1 MQRIVKHRLFN
12 SAYLIIFVAGIGFF
26 ILSFMLLGI
35 LPGKELQKSIDARA
49 PANMRDYTAQ
59 EERGRAVY
67 GREGCGYCHTQQV
80 RFVEQDVARW
90 GAPTEAWETKYDYP
104 QLWGTRRIGP
114 DLARETGVRTNDWQ
128 LTHLFNPRYV
138 VSDSVMPGYPWLFEG
153 GADKPTSDALALTA
167 YLQSLGRARKVSG
180 YDDPSAAEPP
190 MPDAP
195 AADAGDA
202 HGSIMV
208 KEMAA
213 SLNARQNPIAAT
225 PQLDGVVPGLTMPTN
240 ESDRAIALRQGAAAF
255 ALNCASCHG
264 SEGAGNGPAAP
275 SLLPRP
281 ANLRDAAFTTERLA
295 DVLWNGR
302 PATSMPAW
310 RDLDSATL
318 AALALYVQSLHVP
331 EAVPVPPADVML
343 GKSLFDANCASCHG
357 ANGKGDG
364 PASRGLSPR
373 PTNFQIKQGNTT
385 YLQEIL
391 RNGVPGT
398 AMPPWDSMLSD
409 GQRTA
414 IVAYLRTLYQP
425 SKKE

>member
-1 MQRIVKHRLFN
+1 MQTIVKHRLFN
-12 SAYLIIFVAGIGFF
+12 SAYLIIFVACIGFF
-26 ILSFMLLGI
+26 ILSFMLLGV
-35 LPGKELQKSIDARA
+35 LPGKELQKNIDLRA

-90 GAPTEAWETKYDYP
+90 GTPTEAWETKYDYP

-128 LTHLFNPRYV
+128 LTHLYNPRYV

-153 GADKPTSDALALTA
+153 AADKPTSEGLNLVA

-180 YDDPSAAEPP
+180 YDDPTAVEQPKPDEPVADSDTAHDSMMAE
-190 MPDAP
+190 
-195 AADAGDA
+195 
-202 HGSIMV
+202 
-208 KEMAA
+208 EMAA

-225 PQLDGVVPGLTMPTN
+225 PQLDGAVPGLVMPAN
-240 ESDRAIALRQGAAAF
+240 NSDRAIALRQGAAAF

-264 SEGAGNGPAAP
+264 TEGAGNGPAAP

-281 ANLRDAAFTTERLA
+281 ANLRDAVFTTERLA

-310 RDLDSATL
+310 RDLDSSTL

-331 EAVPVPPADVML
+331 ETAPAQPADVAL
-343 GKSLFDANCASCHG
+343 GKSLYDANCVSCHG
-357 ANGKGDG
+357 ASGKGNG
-364 PASRGLSPR
+364 PASQSLSPR
-373 PTNFQIKQGNTT
+373 PTNFQVKQGNPD
-385 YLQEIL
+385 YLQNIL

-398 AMPPWDSMLSD
+398 AMPPWKSMLSD
-409 GQRTA
+409 EQRTA
-414 IVAYLRTLYQP
+414 VVAYLRTLYKP